1 MTRLD
6 SLSQVIGH
14 DWLIGFLTEHLKNG
28 TLPRFIIFDGPE
40 GCGKTTIA
48 TLLALN
54 LVYGLAETDEKLT
67 AYKELCE
74 NNRSTNYIKKFKLSV
89 ENGKEAAKDV
99 LAEMHECFTAG
110 HKKVLIGDEAHNL
123 SEGAQDVFLEDSE
136 FLPKDTYLFLLT
148 TDVTKLKPALRS
160 RATPIHIPALKLSDM
175 LKVLK
180 REVAARNLHIQAED
194 ATLQLIADWSNCR
207 PRTGLSLLSAFAN
220 NSDVSAEVVRNL
232 VGYLD
237 VSDVLPLLKSLSGS
251 ITFGLA
257 YITEMTINTTL
268 VSIVSE
274 IIRVKSGSMS
284 YRLRMNE
291 VTAIKT
297 ELVEVPVETLITFL
311 YGLTATQNLTRTSVI
326 HAYLR
331 AHKNMKELA
340 NTDSVS
346 ILQTE
351 IQQHVSEVKP
361 VHTNFSVPTLDDLLA
376 NSAVIEG

>member
-1 MTRLD
+1 MNRLD
-6 SLSQVIGH
+6 SFNQVVGH
-14 DWLIGFLTEHLKNG
+14 DWLVGFLTEHLNNG
-28 TLPRFIIFDGPE
+28 TLPRFILFDGPE

-54 LVYGLAETDEKLT
+54 LVYGMADTDEKQ
-67 AYKELCE
+67 AAFKELCE
-74 NNRSTNYIKKFKLSV
+74 NNRSTSYIKKFKLSV
-89 ENGKEAAKDV
+89 DNGKEAAKEV
-99 LAEMHECFTAG
+99 LAEMHSSFTAG

-123 SEGAQDVFLEDSE
+123 SEAAQDVFLEDSE

-175 LKVLK
+175 MKVLK
-180 REVAARNLHIQAED
+180 REVQVRNLHIQAED

-207 PRTGLSLLSAFAN
+207 PRTGLSLLSAFAD
-220 NSDVSAEVVRNL
+220 NSQVSTEVVRNL

-237 VSDVLPLLKSLSGS
+237 VRDVLPLLKSLNGS

-257 YITEMTINTTL
+257 YITEMTINPTL

-274 IIRVKSGSMS
+274 IIRIKSGNMS
-284 YRLRMNE
+284 YRLRMEE
-291 VTAIKT
+291 VTMIKQELT
-297 ELVEVPVETLITFL
+297 EVNVETLILFL
-311 YGLTATQNLTRTSVI
+311 YGLTATANLTRTSVI

-331 AHKNMKELA
+331 AHHNMTELA
-340 NTDSVS
+340 NQDSAS

-351 IQQHVSEVKP
+351 IQQHVAEVKP
-361 VHTNFSVPTLDDLLA
+361 AYTNLKVPTLDDLLA